1 MSYIV
6 GVRIQPGFFNQKKRR
21 VDEYRVGASPV
32 RLKKTATAPKPKA
45 PRAKYAMPIIP
56 IIAAVGSFAAGAGI
70 ASAAVAAG
78 LGTAA
83 AVGSLV
89 VGGLMMVGAA
99 LTIVG
104 TVTGNA
110 KLTKIG
116 GIVSLVGGVGA
127 LGLGMAG
134 MLTTGASEAASAGVG
149 AAAADATSNT
159 LISSDAVAGSIAD
172 QVGGGAAGYGAD
184 VVASALPTPAAVSG
198 VALDAAA
205 PMVTGGMVSAPA
217 AQVAADAGAGA
228 VSDAAAGAAQMPVA
242 TDIAPPQAGAPSAP
256 APMQGSGTAS
266 GVNTGAGGNTASGVN
281 TGTDGLTNAD
291 AAAGVNGGTVT
302 GSNVGPGAT
311 SSNGNLFSQYEKWAA
326 ANPNLNKTAGY
337 IANSVGGMIS
347 GRNPTQMQEAQIN
360 LYAEQ
365 AKLTEA
371 QRQQLLTRMKNM
383 SGVSS
388 WKK

>member
-45 PRAKYAMPIIP
+45 PRAKYAMPVVAIV
-56 IIAAVGSFAAGAGI
+56 AAVGSFAAGAAI
-70 ASAAVAAG
+70 A
-78 LGTAA
+78 TAA
-83 AVGSLV
+83 TATVGAMV
-89 VGGLMMVGAA
+89 VGGMMMVGAA

-159 LISSDAVAGSIAD
+159 IISSDAVAGSIAD

-205 PMVTGGMVSAPA
+205 PMVPGGMVSAPA

-242 TDIAPPQAGAPSAP
+242 TDITPPQAGAPSAP

-311 SSNGNLFSQYEKWAA
+311 SSNGNLFSQYEAWAA
-326 ANPNLNKTAGY
+326 KNPNLNKTAGY

-388 WKK
+388 WKR

>member
-32 RLKKTATAPKPKA
+32 RLKKTATAPKPKV

-56 IIAAVGSFAAGAGI
+56 IIAAVGSFAAGAAI
-70 ASAAVAAG
+70 A
-78 LGTAA
+78 TAA
-83 AVGSLV
+83 TATVGAMV
-89 VGGLMMVGAA
+89 VGGMMMVGAA

-159 LISSDAVAGSIAD
+159 IISSDAVAGSIAD

-205 PMVTGGMVSAPA
+205 PMVPGGMVSAPA

-242 TDIAPPQAGAPSAP
+242 TDITPPQAGAPSAP

>member
-21 VDEYRVGASPV
+21 VDEHRVGASPV
-32 RLKKTATAPKPKA
+32 RLKRTATVPKPKA

-56 IIAAVGSFAAGAGI
+56 IIAAVGSFAAGA
-70 ASAAVAAG
+70 AVA
-78 LGTAA
+78 TAA
-83 AVGSLV
+83 GATVGAMV
-89 VGGLMMVGAA
+89 VGGMMMVGAA

-134 MLTTGASEAASAGVG
+134 MLTSGVSEAASAGVG

-159 LISSDAVAGSIAD
+159 LIGADALAGNIAD
-172 QVGGGAAGYGAD
+172 QVGGGAAGLGAD
-184 VVASALPTPAAVSG
+184 VAATALPAPAAVSG

-205 PMVTGGMVSAPA
+205 PMATGGMVSAPA
-217 AQVAADAGAGA
+217 AQVAADVGAGA

-242 TDIAPPQAGAPSAP
+242 TDITPPQAGAPAAP
-256 APMQGSGTAS
+256 APMQGSGTSS

-291 AAAGVNGGTVT
+291 AAAGYNGGRVT
-302 GSNVGPGAT
+302 PMTESGD
-311 SSNGNLFSQYEKWAA
+311 GNLFSRYEAWAA
-326 ANPNLNKTAGY
+326 KNPNLAKTAGKVVEG
-337 IANSVGGMIS
+337 VGGMIS
-347 GRNPTQMQEAQIN
+347 QRNPTQLQESQIN

-388 WKK
+388 WKR